1 MMRKLKWYLPIACAV
16 FLLDRLTKILAQRM
30 TGSVTLIEGVLGLRY
45 AQNTGMAFS
54 LLSGQS
60 WLLGILSA
68 ALLAAGW
75 LLLRRHPLGPVSCT
89 AAMLIL
95 GGALGN
101 AVDRLLAGYVVD
113 MIDILLFPFAVFNV
127 ADMCLVIGV
136 GIMILSLLLCPK
148 EWNDA

>member
-1 MMRKLKWYLPIACAV
+1 
-16 FLLDRLTKILAQRM
+16 
-30 TGSVTLIEGVLGLRY
+30 
-45 AQNTGMAFS
+45 
-54 LLSGQS
+54 
-60 WLLGILSA
+60 
-68 ALLAAGW
+68 
-75 LLLRRHPLGPVSCT
+75 
-89 AAMLIL
+89 MLIL